1 MHIPMIEVSP
11 SYKKLNTLGIDQ
23 AVRIPYKDAHPLNIS
38 NIIIQSLDV
47 LTERKGYIV
56 MTYANKVTPAG
67 LSVCWTPLLSR
78 RVLVLELWPLGRP
91 TRDFILCWG
100 NLLVIKQIKRPLFK
114 SPTRDWCKHR
124 LLCVGGLKQSH
135 IALGANEIDAMSYR
149 IQEFLDK
156 VCQV

>member
-1 MHIPMIEVSP
+1 MHIPINEVSP

-23 AVRIPYKDAHPLNIS
+23 AARIPYKDAHPLNIS
-38 NIIIQSLDV
+38 NIVGLSLVDV

-56 MTYANKVTPAG
+56 MTYANKVMPAG

-124 LLCVGGLKQSH
+124 RLCVEGLKK
-135 IALGANEIDAMSYR
+135 SYCT
-149 IQEFLDK
+149 LCK
-156 VCQV
+156 